1 MTSAA
6 HDKRLIL
13 VRHSKAEQNAA
24 LVDHD
29 RQLTER
35 GRRDAQAVGAWLK
48 TESIVCD
55 LVICSTSVRTRQTW
69 EEAVRGGAHTE
80 FVEYRRGVYLGGT
93 AGVLD
98 SIRDDA
104 GDLETVL
111 VVGHA
116 PAMPSIASILC
127 DGEGSAAGPPS
138 DGRWVPD
145 ERHSAAAVCRGLGQ
159 HRTRDCRAGALPRRP
174 RLAAHVAADKRA
186 RVTECGRAA
195 TPLPWSCR
203 SAPPARCRPSSAARR
218 RSP

>member
-13 VRHSKAEQNAA
+13 VRHSKAEQSMS
-24 LVDHD
+24 VDDHD
-29 RQLTER
+29 RHLTDR

-69 EEAVRGGAHTE
+69 DEAVRGGAHTE

-116 PAMPSIASILC
+116 PAMPSLASILC
-127 DGEGSAAGPPS
+127 DGEGSAQAHQAMA
-138 DGRWVPD
+138 DWVPD
-145 ERHSAAAVCRGLGQ
+145 ERHRPAAVCRGLGQ
-159 HRTRDCRAGALPRRP
+159 HRTRHRRAGAFSRRP
-174 RLAAHVAADKRA
+174 RLTALL
-186 RVTECGRAA
+186 TGCGRAA
-195 TPLPWSCR
+195 TDRPWSCR
-203 SAPPARCRPSSAARR
+203 
-218 RSP
+218 

>member
-13 VRHSKAEQNAA
+13 VRHGKAEQNVA
-24 LVDHD
+24 LIDHD

-69 EEAVRGGAHTE
+69 DEAVRGGAHTE
-80 FVEYRRGVYLGGT
+80 FVEYRRGVYLGGA

-116 PAMPSIASILC
+116 PAMPAIASMLC
-127 DGEGSAAGPPS
+127 DGEGSAEAHRAMAEGFPTSGIALLRYAGEWDS
-138 DGRWVPD
+138 L
-145 ERHSAAAVCRGLGQ
+145 GLGTAQ
-159 HRTRDCRAGALPRRP
+159 LERF
-174 RLAAHVAADKRA
+174 HVAR
-186 RVTECGRAA
+186 G
-195 TPLPWSCR
+195 
-203 SAPPARCRPSSAARR
+203 
-218 RSP
+218 